1 MGYGEPHARAANGI
15 MHRTY
20 NRSLSVKTASH
31 EKKKKW
37 EQRER
42 GSVEQYASGHE
53 ISQVL

>member
-1 MGYGEPHARAANGI
+1 VGYGEPHARAANGI